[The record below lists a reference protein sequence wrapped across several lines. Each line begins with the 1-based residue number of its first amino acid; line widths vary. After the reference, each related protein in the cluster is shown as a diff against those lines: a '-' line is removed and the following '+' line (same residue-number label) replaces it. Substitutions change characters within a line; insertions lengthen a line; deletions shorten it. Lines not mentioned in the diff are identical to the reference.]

1 MGAYVPCCGWEDA
14 HWASVRGLALPL
26 HAVAGR
32 GREERGGNVPQKQQT
47 APRHCL
53 GAVCV
58 RAWAWRRISPHGPR
72 VDNIPDGLPVVK
84 APGGAS
90 SDRRDRLGC
99 CGGVTPPPQ
108 HPDRARR
115 ARRATPGA
123 TAPRLPPRPPP
134 RGGTGGATESR
145 ADNQPGCH
153 GVQGCCYCLFN
164 ASA

>member
-99 CGGVTPPPQ
+99 CGGVTPPRSIPTG
-108 HPDRARR
+108 RAGRAGPRR
-115 ARRATPGA
+115 GQLHRACRPV
-123 TAPRLPPRPPP
+123 PPLG
-134 RGGTGGATESR
+134 GGTGGATESR